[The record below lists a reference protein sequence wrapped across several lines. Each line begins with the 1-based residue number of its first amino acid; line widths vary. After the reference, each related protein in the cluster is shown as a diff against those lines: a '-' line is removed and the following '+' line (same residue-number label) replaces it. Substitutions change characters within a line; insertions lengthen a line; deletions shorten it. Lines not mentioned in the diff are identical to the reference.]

1 MDELKKFSDII
12 AENFIEISENFKVGL
27 KSKGY
32 RYDEDIMNDA
42 FISSNSALKDKLMDK
57 SEAIK
62 YYWTSYINKYKSYL
76 TKKSETCEELDIEED
91 ILNEI
96 IEERASKTAYNK
108 DIDDLYI
115 IIQEELKEY
124 FGNEEIDEWIQHVCY
139 GKPYKSGNINY
150 LTKKIRRY
158 ISNKAIYKNK
168 ILKELIENNGLL
180 KTPKK

>member
-1 MDELKKFSDII
+1 MDNLKKFSDII
-12 AENFIEISENFKVGL
+12 AENFIEISENFNVGL

-57 SEAIK
+57 SEAVK
-62 YYWTSYINKYKSYL
+62 YYWTSYINKYKTYL
-76 TKKSETCEELDIEED
+76 AKKSETLEELDIEED
-91 ILNEI
+91 ELNKI
-96 IEERASKTAYNK
+96 MEEKATITAYNK
-108 DIDDLYI
+108 DIDDLYT
-115 IIQEELKEY
+115 IIQDELKDH
-124 FGNEEIDEWIQHVCY
+124 FGEDEIEEWIQHVCY

-180 KTPKK
+180 KTPNK